1 MMIAAIVTG
10 LALSGLPADIVDS
23 GEELAFHE
31 QLEATARR
39 ADREFSG
46 SDCPRSRVKLLW
58 LTPVRV
64 GDSPNG
70 KGVAARL
77 SVTGCGRS
85 SFQNVNA
92 SRSGAGEWNMAFQAP
107 GESLADTVRQRGAM
121 AQVMKSARAEL
132 PPGCRGVRIG
142 DIYVSARPGQV
153 DLLPSGVTSW
163 RPTDGRSVVGL
174 PSEYERYR
182 PRVDADQAWIEVWPV
197 ELCGKDRA
205 TTVIFLPLRADERE
219 PVTLIFT
226 TDAWRDGLA
235 GRPARA
241 R

>member
-1 MMIAAIVTG
+1 MIATILATI
-10 LALSGLPADIVDS
+10 ALSGLPADFVAA
-23 GEELAFHE
+23 GEELAFRE
-31 QLEATARR
+31 RLEATARR

-46 SDCPRSRVKLLW
+46 SDCPTSRVALLGF
-58 LTPVRV
+58 TPARMS
-64 GDSPNG
+64 DSPTG
-70 KGVAARL
+70 KGFAVRL

-85 SFQNVNA
+85 SLQNVNA
-92 SRSGAGEWNMAFQAP
+92 SRIGASEWNMAFQAP
-107 GESLADTVRQRGAM
+107 GESLADTVRQRAAM
-121 AQVMKSARAEL
+121 QQVMESARTEL

-153 DLLPSGVTSW
+153 DLLPNIVTSW
-163 RPTDGRSVVGL
+163 RPTDGRSAIGL

-182 PRVDADQAWIEVWPV
+182 PHADADQAWIEVWPV

-205 TTVIFLPLRADERE
+205 TTVIFLPLRADGRE

-226 TDAWRDGLA
+226 TEAWRDGLA
-235 GRPARA
+235 GRPVRA